1 MILVVGSLQL
11 WWRVILVVGVISVM
25 VGSDIVWVTS
35 VMVGSDI
42 GCGSHFSYG
51 GE

>member
-11 WWRVILVVGVISVM
+11 WWGVILVVGV
-25 VGSDIVWVTS
+25 TS
-35 VMVGSDI
+35 VMVESDI
-42 GCGSHFSYG
+42 GCGVHFSYG

>member
-1 MILVVGSLQL
+1 MILVVG
-11 WWRVILVVGVISVM
+11 VTSVM
-25 VGSDIVWVTS
+25 VGSDIGCGFTS

>member
-1 MILVVGSLQL
+1 MILVVG
-11 WWRVILVVGVISVM
+11 VTSVM

-35 VMVGSDI
+35 VMVESDI
-42 GCGSHFSYG
+42 GCGGHFSYG

>member
-1 MILVVGSLQL
+1 MILVVG
-11 WWRVILVVGVISVM
+11 VTSVM
-25 VGSDIVWVTS
+25 VESDIGCGFTS

-42 GCGSHFSYG
+42 GCGGHFSYG